1 MILGIDEVGRGPWA
15 GPLVVGA
22 VILGGAEIDG
32 LDDSKKLTK
41 KRREALDVE
50 IREKAAAWALGW
62 VSAQELD
69 AIGMSEALRLA
80 TRRAVEQVQVQ
91 CRQQNLA
98 FSEVIIDGKVN
109 FLRGTALEKFVA
121 TMPKA
126 DCLIP
131 SVSAASIIAK
141 VARDQFMAEQDAV
154 YPGYGFASNAGYGVA
169 KHRAAIERMGVTPL
183 HRLSFAPLAKYA
195 DNKAKPRAVPQKTV
209 VQSGEP
215 PVGYPQKI
223 IRGPRKVALISSGD
237 TAPDGSTFSTASL
250 NLLSAVEISDTD
262 SCIHPNSI
270 CINEKP
276 MTTRQIGDKGEQA
289 VADWLAADG
298 HEIIARNW
306 RTRYCEIDIVSVK
319 GKVLYFTEV
328 KYRKNDDF
336 GDGLAAI
343 TAKKQ
348 RQMRF
353 AAELFLAGKPEYS
366 GMAAKL
372 LAASVSGDPPAVQA
386 VVEVN

>member
-1 MILGIDEVGRGPWA
+1 MPAIEPIAAICYHELMILGIDEVGRGPWA

-69 AIGMSEALRLA
+69 DIGMSEALRLA
-80 TRRAVEQVQVQ
+80 TRRAVEQIQAQ

-98 FSEVIIDGKVN
+98 FSEIIIDGKVN

-121 TMPKA
+121 TIPKA
-126 DCLIP
+126 DGLIP
-131 SVSAASIIAK
+131 SVSAASIVAK
-141 VARDQFMAEQDAV
+141 MARDQFMAEQDAV

-169 KHRAAIERMGVTPL
+169 KHRAAIERLGVTPL

-195 DNKAKPRAVPQKTV
+195 VKPRAVPQKKSG
-209 VQSGEP
+209 VQSIEL
-215 PVGYPQKI
+215 PVGYPQKR
-223 IRGPRKVALISSGD
+223 IRGPRKVALIFSGD
-237 TAPDGSTFSTASL
+237 TAPDSSVNPDG
-250 NLLSAVEISDTD
+250 DTTQ
-262 SCIHPNSI
+262 S
-270 CINEKP
+270 KP

-306 RTRYCEIDIVSVK
+306 RTRYCEIDIVSMK
-319 GKVLYFTEV
+319 GEVLYFTEV

-353 AAELFLAGKPEYS
+353 AAELFLAGKPECS
-366 GMAAKL
+366 GMVAKL

>member
-1 MILGIDEVGRGPWA
+1 MIEPIAAICYHELMILGIDEVGRGPWA

-41 KRREALDVE
+41 KRRQALDVL
-50 IREKAAAWALGW
+50 IRQQAAAWALGW

-80 TRRAVEQVQVQ
+80 TRRAVKQIQAICHEKG
-91 CRQQNLA
+91 LH
-98 FSEVIIDGKVN
+98 FDEIIIDGTVN
-109 FLRGTALEKFVA
+109 FLRGTALEKFA
-121 TMPKA
+121 MTMPKA
-126 DCLIP
+126 DGLIP
-131 SVSAASIIAK
+131 SVSAASIVAK
-141 VARDQFMAEQDAV
+141 MARDQFMAEQDAV

-169 KHRAAIERMGVTPL
+169 KHRAAIERLGVTPL
-183 HRLSFAPLAKYA
+183 HRLSFAPLAKYTVT
-195 DNKAKPRAVPQKTV
+195 PRAVPQKKSG
-209 VQSGEP
+209 VQSIEL
-215 PVGYPQKI
+215 PVGYPQKR
-223 IRGPRKVALISSGD
+223 IRGPRKVALIFSGD
-237 TAPDGSTFSTASL
+237 TAPDSSVNPDG
-250 NLLSAVEISDTD
+250 DTTQ
-262 SCIHPNSI
+262 S
-270 CINEKP
+270 KP

-319 GKVLYFTEV
+319 GEVLYFTEV

-353 AAELFLAGKPEYS
+353 AAELFLAGKPECS
-366 GMAAKL
+366 GMVAKL

>member
-69 AIGMSEALRLA
+69 DIGMSEALRLA
-80 TRRAVEQVQVQ
+80 TRRAVEQIQVQ

-98 FSEVIIDGKVN
+98 FSEIIIDGKVN
-109 FLRGTALEKFVA
+109 FLRGTALEKFA
-121 TMPKA
+121 MTIPKA
-126 DCLIP
+126 DGLIP

-141 VARDQFMAEQDAV
+141 VARDQFMAEQAAV

-169 KHRAAIERMGVTPL
+169 KHRAAIERLGVTPL
-183 HRLSFAPLAKYA
+183 HRLSFAPLAKYTVT
-195 DNKAKPRAVPQKTV
+195 PRAVPQKKSG
-209 VQSGEP
+209 VQSIEL
-215 PVGYPQKI
+215 PVGYPQKR
-223 IRGPRKVALISSGD
+223 IRGPRKVALIFSGD
-237 TAPDGSTFSTASL
+237 TAPDSSVNPDG
-250 NLLSAVEISDTD
+250 DTTQ
-262 SCIHPNSI
+262 S
-270 CINEKP
+270 KP

-289 VADWLAADG
+289 AADWLAADG

-319 GKVLYFTEV
+319 GEVLYFTEV

-353 AAELFLAGKPEYS
+353 AAELFLAGKPECS